1 MIVPSMTYFEMFEH
15 LNADYSKI
23 KVKYL
28 QLEYKAVKELKK
40 SKKFPAFTLFEY
52 TIPATKNSYVVYFY
66 ANTQTELE
74 RPKVDC
80 YSVVYDSNS
89 RFVVKWG
96 CSPYRHNRED
106 EDFVQTRMIKAYS
119 SLFFHR
125 YKERVL
131 RGLKSISIDEVACR
145 YFIENPV
152 EFPIE
157 LDDEII
163 KNYKKYGDFA
173 KYGIFVNDGICLI
186 RQGIE
191 VHQNPDTNL
200 EIADAIGRVYV
211 TFIDK
216 DTLKPSQ
223 KEAIMKEYI
232 RYSGMLM
239 RDISDIYLR
248 NKNEIR

>member
-1 MIVPSMTYFEMFEH
+1 MI
-15 LNADYSKI
+15 
-23 KVKYL
+23 
-28 QLEYKAVKELKK
+28 
-40 SKKFPAFTLFEY
+40 
-52 TIPATKNSYVVYFY
+52 
-66 ANTQTELE
+66 
-74 RPKVDC
+74 
-80 YSVVYDSNS
+80 
-89 RFVVKWG
+89 
-96 CSPYRHNRED
+96 
-106 EDFVQTRMIKAYS
+106 
-119 SLFFHR
+119 SL
-125 YKERVL
+125 
-131 RGLKSISIDEVACR
+131 
-145 YFIENPV
+145 
-152 EFPIE
+152 
-157 LDDEII
+157 
-163 KNYKKYGDFA
+163 KNYRINPDKKYVSAIVEGLIKKD
-173 KYGIFVNDGICLI
+173 GHCPCRVNVDDTTLCPCDEFVNDGICLI